1 MNERI
6 KKLVVFVLLAL
17 AAGISLGAEQ
27 AGSEPAAAGR
37 DDPFAG
43 GFGFGTEQAADIP
56 VFADHVQ
63 MKPDLF
69 MHTVTL
75 KFLSANNLKS
85 ALSKMSSEYGT
96 IGVDDNTNS
105 LIICDTEENTERIIA
120 EIKKADQTP
129 KQIMIEVVIIDV
141 QLKDDTEIGVD
152 WDLLTTDNKDFAY
165 RQSLIFPN
173 RLSIVAP
180 DTDTLGDITAYSP
193 VGLGGEMAIIAD
205 DIRFVVN
212 LIQEKR
218 EVDILASPRVM
229 VVSGQ
234 SAEIKTIQEIPYQ
247 EITQSSS
254 GGGGASAITSTEFK
268 EVGVTMEVKAT
279 VTDDGQIL
287 LEVKPEQSV
296 STGTS
301 IGGVPVI
308 DRRQAST
315 TLLMDDGQ
323 VVVMGGLRR
332 QEVTH
337 TKVKV
342 PLLGDIPLIGL
353 LFSDDRKIVE
363 NSELLVLL
371 SPHIYKGEPIS
382 AGAMARFNK
391 ITKNSMITAPSD
403 MTNSQQTESKPEKSS
418 GK

>member
-56 VFADHVQ
+56 VIADQVQ
-63 MKPDLF
+63 MKPELF

-85 ALSKMSSEYGT
+85 ALSKMSSEYGS

-105 LIICDTEENTERIIA
+105 LIICDTKETLEKIVA
-120 EIKKADQTP
+120 EIKMADQTP

-193 VGLGGEMAIIAD
+193 VGLGSELAVIAD
-205 DIRFVVN
+205 DIRVVVN
-212 LIQEKR
+212 LIQQKR

-254 GGGGASAITSTEFK
+254 GGGG
-268 EVGVTMEVKAT
+268 
-279 VTDDGQIL
+279 
-287 LEVKPEQSV
+287 
-296 STGTS
+296 
-301 IGGVPVI
+301 
-308 DRRQAST
+308 R
-315 TLLMDDGQ
+315 
-323 VVVMGGLRR
+323 
-332 QEVTH
+332 
-337 TKVKV
+337 
-342 PLLGDIPLIGL
+342 
-353 LFSDDRKIVE
+353 
-363 NSELLVLL
+363 
-371 SPHIYKGEPIS
+371 Y
-382 AGAMARFNK
+382 ARWNW
-391 ITKNSMITAPSD
+391 A
-403 MTNSQQTESKPEKSS
+403 
-418 GK
+418 